1 MKLLIKINWSL
12 LPLMFIIFMVGNP
25 AILTAQDTTIKKS
38 ADVVLLSPS
47 LELISI
53 QNADKS
59 IDLKASMRTKFKGS
73 SIRLPHLKVKFLQVA
88 DTSEKELGYM
98 ITDRLGV
105 ALFNFKGDAIKV
117 DKDGKVKF
125 KAVFDGNKYMEP
137 VDAEVYIKRGNL
149 SLEPVKADSNYSVIL
164 KLINLTMDT
173 AIPDATVSLYVKRSF
188 FPMKIG
194 EGKTEADGTVSIEV
208 PKNINGD
215 SIGNIT
221 LIARLDEN
229 EEYGTLEGTIT
240 KNWGVPVS
248 NINQELPRALW
259 SSHPPTWMLITFIVL
274 MTTVWGHY
282 IVIVYELFRLRNE
295 EPKIITESNA

>member
-1 MKLLIKINWSL
+1 M
-12 LPLMFIIFMVGNP
+12 LPLVFILFMLGNP
-25 AILTAQDTTIKKS
+25 EVLIAQDSITTKS
-38 ADVVLLSPS
+38 AETVLLSPS
-47 LELISI
+47 LELISV
-53 QNADKS
+53 QKADNS

-73 SIRLPHLKVKFLQVA
+73 SIRLPHLKVKFLQVT
-88 DTSEKELGYM
+88 DTSEKELGYV

-105 ALFNFKGDAIKV
+105 ALFNCKSDAIKV

-137 VDAEVYIKRGNL
+137 VDAEVNIKRGNL
-149 SLEPVKADSNYSVIL
+149 SLEPVKTDSNYSAVL
-164 KLINLTMDT
+164 KLVNLTT
-173 AIPDATVSLYVKRSF
+173 GAAIPDATVSLYVKRSF
-188 FPMKIG
+188 FPLKIG

-229 EEYGTLEGTIT
+229 EEYGSLENAVTR
-240 KNWGVPVS
+240 NWGIPVS
-248 NINQELPRALW
+248 NIDQELPRALW

-282 IVIVYELFRLRNE
+282 IVIIYELFRLRNE
-295 EPKIITESNA
+295 EPKIITELNA